1 MVLEHESMHMLMQLY
16 NYEGRIRSGPGK
28 TIYDPHGGLFR
39 CMVRDVTKGMRIQFH
54 DRKKN
59 VTYIAIIDRVN
70 PKTLTVTVREP
81 AMYYGSKFKVP
92 YSLVQPVGGAKT
104 TPTTPPEAK
113 IAVEVTPLGK
123 PKAKAK
129 PKPKAKAK
137 TVVEKS
143 PKPKAKQKAPKKSR
157 PKASAVKLCFLLH
170 TSDDGKYN
178 IYQYTAKSI
187 VVTGSKEDVWDLKRK
202 IDSQPGRMFA
212 RVSYRLKQCSEL
224 TPPGII
230 QPASRLDLIK
240 SLV

>member
-1 MVLEHESMHMLMQLY
+1 
-16 NYEGRIRSGPGK
+16 
-28 TIYDPHGGLFR
+28 
-39 CMVRDVTKGMRIQFH
+39 
-54 DRKKN
+54 
-59 VTYIAIIDRVN
+59 
-70 PKTLTVTVREP
+70 
-81 AMYYGSKFKVP
+81 
-92 YSLVQPVGGAKT
+92 VGGAKT
-104 TPTTPPEAK
+104 TPTTPPGAK
-113 IAVEVTPLGK
+113 IAVEITPLGK

-129 PKPKAKAK
+129 PPKGKSK

-143 PKPKAKQKAPKKSR
+143 PKAKAPKKKSP

-170 TSDDGKYN
+170 TSDDGKYS

-187 VVTGSKEDVWDLKRK
+187 VITGSKDDIWDLKRK

-212 RVSYRLKQCSEL
+212 KVSYRLKQCSEL